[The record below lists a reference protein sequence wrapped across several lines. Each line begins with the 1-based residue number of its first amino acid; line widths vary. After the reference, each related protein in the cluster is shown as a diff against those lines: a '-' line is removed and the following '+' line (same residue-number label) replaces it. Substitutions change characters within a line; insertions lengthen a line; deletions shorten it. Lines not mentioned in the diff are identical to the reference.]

1 MGNVNVQ
8 DQLEKKEKRVRLKLE
23 KTVGQGRQ
31 DPRVIITF
39 SLPGVVG
46 LFESQPS
53 GAYRIHN
60 CSLIL
65 DKLVK

>member
-1 MGNVNVQ
+1 MIVQ
-8 DQLEKKEKRVRLKLE
+8 EQLEKKEQRVRLELE
-23 KTVGQGRQ
+23 KTASQGRQ
-31 DPRVIITF
+31 DPRVIMTF

-60 CSLIL
+60 YFLIL
-65 DKLVK
+65 DKLAK